1 MHLVF
6 HVSQLKAV
14 VGSPQG
20 EQPVQ
25 LEDGGEE
32 YEVERI
38 LAVRRVRGKQEFLV
52 HWKGYGSWEDSW
64 EPEANLENAP
74 EALR

>member
-1 MHLVF
+1 M
-6 HVSQLKAV
+6 
-14 VGSPQG
+14 
-20 EQPVQ
+20 Q